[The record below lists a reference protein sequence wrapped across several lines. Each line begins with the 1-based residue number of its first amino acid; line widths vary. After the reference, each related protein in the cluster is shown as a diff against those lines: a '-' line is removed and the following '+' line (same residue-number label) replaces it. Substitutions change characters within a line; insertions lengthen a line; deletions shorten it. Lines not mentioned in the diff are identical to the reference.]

1 MNLDSTLEIL
11 SLIQERK
18 LQKLPERLRLFYE
31 RNEQKNR
38 AVLIFGPR
46 GVGKTTFMLSR
57 IKNKKIFYLSADN
70 PLVSAV
76 SLWDLGNAIFMKGY
90 EGIAID
96 EVHYAKDWSIHL
108 KALYDSFPD
117 KIIWASDSSSL
128 VLRHGIADLSRR
140 FSKVEIPLMSFREYL
155 ALKEGVILPVIDPLS
170 PDKKLV
176 KKAMDSVNILFA
188 FQNFMEE
195 GFRPVFLEWDYRE
208 QILNIIEKTLHGD
221 IPFFVPQ
228 ITNIHFRLMNA
239 IVGYLS
245 MSKIPTI
252 NVEGMCNEWGIGKAK
267 LYQLLHVMDATGLIR
282 IIYRENDTKT
292 YSKGAKIFL
301 SDPSFYSVLGGE
313 IGTRR
318 EAFVVAAFSS
328 AGKKVFASK
337 NEEAGD
343 FLVNGSVIE
352 VGGRS
357 KAKKRADYVIRD
369 NTDLPH
375 RNIIPLW
382 LLGFMY

>member
-195 GFRPVFLEWDYRE
+195 GFRPIFLEWDYRE

-357 KAKKRADYVIRD
+357 KAKKKADYVIRD

>member
-1 MNLDSTLEIL
+1 LNLDSTIEIL
-11 SLIQERK
+11 GVIQERK
-18 LQKLPERLRLFYE
+18 LQKFPERLRPFFE
-31 RNEQKNR
+31 GIEFKNR

-46 GVGKTTFMLSR
+46 GVGKTTLILSR
-57 IKNKKIFYLSADN
+57 IKSKKIFYLSADN

-96 EVHYAKDWSIHL
+96 EVHYAKDWSVHL
-108 KALYDSFPD
+108 KALYDAFPD

-128 VLRHGIADLSRR
+128 ILRHGIADLSRR
-140 FSKVEIPLMSFREYL
+140 FSRVEIPLMSFREYL
-155 ALKEGVILPVIDPLS
+155 ALKEGIILPTINPLS
-170 PDKKLV
+170 PDTDLV
-176 KKAMDSVNILFA
+176 KKVMDSTNILSA

-208 QILNIIEKTLHGD
+208 QIVNIIEKILHGD

-228 ITNIHFRLMNA
+228 ITDIHFRLMNA
-239 IVGYLS
+239 IIGYLT

-252 NVEGMCNEWGIGKAK
+252 NVEGMCNEWGIGKVK

-292 YSKGAKIFL
+292 FSKGAKIFL
-301 SDPSFYSVLGGE
+301 ADPSFYSVLGGNT
-313 IGTRR
+313 GTRR
-318 EAFVVAAFSS
+318 EAFVVAAFSN
-328 AGKKVFASK
+328 AGKKVFACK

-343 FLVNGSVIE
+343 FLVDGVILE
-352 VGGRS
+352 VGG
-357 KAKKRADYVIRD
+357 KNKTKKRADYVIRD
-369 NTDLPH
+369 NIDLPH
-375 RNIIPLW
+375 GNVIPLW

>member
-18 LQKLPERLRLFYE
+18 LQKLPEKLRLFYE

-76 SLWDLGNAIFMKGY
+76 NLWDLGNAIFMKGY

-195 GFRPVFLEWDYRE
+195 GFRPIFLEWDYRE

-357 KAKKRADYVIRD
+357 KAKKKADYVIRD

>member
-18 LQKLPERLRLFYE
+18 LQKLPEKLRLFYE

-195 GFRPVFLEWDYRE
+195 GFRPIFLEWDYRE